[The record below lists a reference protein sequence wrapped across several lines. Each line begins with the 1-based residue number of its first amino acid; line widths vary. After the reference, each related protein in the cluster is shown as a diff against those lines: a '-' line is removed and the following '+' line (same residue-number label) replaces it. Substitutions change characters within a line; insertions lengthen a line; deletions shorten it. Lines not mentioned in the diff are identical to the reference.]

1 MIKWTFIQINFTKGL
16 GKNYREVEVYT
27 LKNEH
32 NDTLYI
38 DNLIIIEFNIDKI
51 KKLWYNGDKELT
63 FIAALDA
70 NIEELDKM
78 SEGDE
83 YMELFEK
90 EVKRLNENQK
100 FTAFMTPEEE
110 NEKLIKTLISEAKTD
125 GEQIGQRKNNLSV
138 AKKMLENRL
147 NIEMISK
154 ITGLSKKEIEAIQNE
169 KENLE
174 NFK

>member
-1 MIKWTFIQINFTKGL
+1 MKIFIQINFTKGL
-16 GKNYREVEVYT
+16 GEKSRELEVYT
-27 LKNEH
+27 LKNKY

-51 KKLWYNGDKELT
+51 KKLWYNGDNELA

-78 SEGDE
+78 SEGDD

-90 EVKRLNENQK
+90 EVKRLNKNQK

-110 NEKLIKTLISEAKTD
+110 NEKLIKTLISEAKTE
-125 GEQIGQRKNNLSV
+125 GEQAGEKRGERKKCLSV
-138 AKKMLENRL
+138 AKKLLKQKVNLDIIMNA
-147 NIEMISK
+147 
-154 ITGLSKKEIEAIQNE
+154 TGLSKKEIEA
-169 KENLE
+169 LR
-174 NFK
+174 

>member
-1 MIKWTFIQINFTKGL
+1 M
-16 GKNYREVEVYT
+16 
-27 LKNEH
+27 
-32 NDTLYI
+32 D
-38 DNLIIIEFNIDKI
+38 IIEFNIDKI

-110 NEKLIKTLISEAKTD
+110 NEKLIKTLISEAKTEGELAGEKR

-138 AKKMLENRL
+138 AKKLLSKKMNLKD
-147 NIEMISK
+147 ISE
-154 ITGLSKKEIEAIQNE
+154 ITGLSKK
-169 KENLE
+169 K
-174 NFK
+174 

>member
-1 MIKWTFIQINFTKGL
+1 MYSSFSICI
-16 GKNYREVEVYT
+16 
-27 LKNEH
+27 
-32 NDTLYI
+32 
-38 DNLIIIEFNIDKI
+38 LI
-51 KKLWYNGDKELT
+51 T
-63 FIAALDA
+63 

-110 NEKLIKTLISEAKTD
+110 NEKLIKTLISEAKTEGELAGEKR

>member
-1 MIKWTFIQINFTKGL
+1 MYNSFSICI
-16 GKNYREVEVYT
+16 
-27 LKNEH
+27 
-32 NDTLYI
+32 
-38 DNLIIIEFNIDKI
+38 LI
-51 KKLWYNGDKELT
+51 T
-63 FIAALDA
+63 

-110 NEKLIKTLISEAKTD
+110 NEKLIKTLISEAKTEGELAGEKR

-154 ITGLSKKEIEAIQNE
+154 ITGLSKKELEAIQNE

>member
-1 MIKWTFIQINFTKGL
+1 M
-16 GKNYREVEVYT
+16 YT

-51 KKLWYNGDKELT
+51 KNLWYNGDKKLT

-78 SEGDE
+78 SKGDE

-110 NEKLIKTLISEAKTD
+110 NEKLIKTLISEAKTEGELAGEKR
-125 GEQIGQRKNNLSV
+125 GEQIGQKKTNLSV

-154 ITGLSKKEIEAIQNE
+154 ITGLSKKELEAIQNE

>member
-1 MIKWTFIQINFTKGL
+1 MIKWKLTKGL

-90 EVKRLNENQK
+90 EVKRLNENQ
-100 FTAFMTPEEE
+100 
-110 NEKLIKTLISEAKTD
+110 
-125 GEQIGQRKNNLSV
+125 
-138 AKKMLENRL
+138 
-147 NIEMISK
+147 
-154 ITGLSKKEIEAIQNE
+154 
-169 KENLE
+169 
-174 NFK
+174 NFNFRS

>member
-1 MIKWTFIQINFTKGL
+1 MYSSFSICI
-16 GKNYREVEVYT
+16 
-27 LKNEH
+27 
-32 NDTLYI
+32 
-38 DNLIIIEFNIDKI
+38 LI
-51 KKLWYNGDKELT
+51 T
-63 FIAALDA
+63 

-110 NEKLIKTLISEAKTD
+110 NEKLIKTLISEAKTEGELAGEKR

-154 ITGLSKKEIEAIQNE
+154 ITGLSKKELEAIQNE

>member
-1 MIKWTFIQINFTKGL
+1 MKIFIQINFTKGL
-16 GKNYREVEVYT
+16 GEKSRELEVYT
-27 LKNEH
+27 LKNKY

-51 KKLWYNGDKELT
+51 KKLWYNGDNELA

-78 SEGDE
+78 SEGDD

-90 EVKRLNENQK
+90 EVKRLNKNQK

-110 NEKLIKTLISEAKTD
+110 NEKLIKTLISEAKTE
-125 GEQIGQRKNNLSV
+125 GEQAGEKRGERKNV
-138 AKKMLENRL
+138 
-147 NIEMISK
+147 
-154 ITGLSKKEIEAIQNE
+154 
-169 KENLE
+169 
-174 NFK
+174 